1 MFLSLRLFS
10 QLCRYLQCIYLM
22 LFYLPETNDQTA
34 VVAGGVGGTLALVIL
49 ILIIV
54 FLVHRRYTFVCII
67 SKVSYVCTFK
77 KIHITFYI
85 ETLGQS
91 IREYVLTRGRH
102 VYVYNS
108 LFFITDFEKRNR

>member
-1 MFLSLRLFS
+1 MISIYVPVSPPIFAIMPLFAM
-10 QLCRYLQCIYLM
+10 YLCIYLM

-34 VVAGGVGGTLALVIL
+34 VVAGVIGGTLAFVIL

-54 FLVHRRYTFVCII
+54 FLVHRRYTFVCTI

-77 KIHITFYI
+77 KFHMTFYI

-91 IREYVLTRGRH
+91 IREYV
-102 VYVYNS
+102 
-108 LFFITDFEKRNR
+108 